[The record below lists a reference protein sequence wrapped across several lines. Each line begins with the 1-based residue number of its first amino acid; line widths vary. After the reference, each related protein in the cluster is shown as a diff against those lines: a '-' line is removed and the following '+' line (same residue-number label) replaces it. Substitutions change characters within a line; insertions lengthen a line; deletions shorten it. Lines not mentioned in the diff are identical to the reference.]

1 MRGCCDIDPVVVE
14 TKVAA
19 PSPGLRGRLGR
30 IGAWIAP
37 AAGLALMP
45 KCPMCIAAYIAIWT
59 GAGISIS
66 AASHLR
72 TFTLILCG
80 AALAYLTA
88 GLLRGSIMS
97 RLHRLRS

>member
-1 MRGCCDIDPVVVE
+1 MRGCCDTDPVVVE
-14 TKVAA
+14 PEVAE
-19 PSPGLRGRLGR
+19 PSSGLRARFGR

-45 KCPMCIAAYIAIWT
+45 KCPMCIVAYIAIWT

-72 TFTLILCG
+72 TLTLILC
-80 AALAYLTA
+80 AVALAYLTL

-97 RLHRLRS
+97 RLHRFRS